1 MAQFQEAF
9 EKVMKNEGGYVNDPQ
24 DPGGETYKGIARS
37 RNSKWEGWIRIDICK
52 GQSGF
57 PANLERDT
65 VLQKQIVGF
74 YETNYWDTIS
84 ADGIANQQVAE
95 TIFDFGVNAGVK
107 VSATLAQQVVEATAD
122 GVIGPKTIEKLN
134 AFDAD
139 HFLAAFTVLKIARY
153 VSIVKR
159 RPESRKYFYG
169 WVCRALE

>member
-1 MAQFQEAF
+1 MAQFQVAL
-9 EKVMKNEGGYVNDPQ
+9 EKVLKNEGGYVNDPQ
-24 DPGGETYKGIARS
+24 DSGGETYKGIARS

-52 GQSGF
+52 RQSGF
-57 PANLERDT
+57 PANLDRDE
-65 VLQKQIVGF
+65 VLQQQIANF
-74 YETNYWDTIS
+74 YETNYWDAIS
-84 ADGIANQQVAE
+84 ADGIVNQQVAE

-107 VSATLAQQVVEATAD
+107 ISAMLAQQVVEATAD
-122 GVIGPKTIEKLN
+122 GVIGPKTLDKIN

>member
-9 EKVMKNEGGYVNDPQ
+9 DKVMKNEGGYVNDPQ

-37 RNSKWEGWIRIDICK
+37 RNSKWEGWIRVDLCK
-52 GQSGF
+52 GQKGF

-65 VLQKQIVGF
+65 VLQQQITRF
-74 YETNYWDTIS
+74 YETNYWDAIS
-84 ADGIANQQVAE
+84 ADKIETQQVAE
-95 TIFDFGVNAGVK
+95 TMFDFGVNAGVK
-107 VSATLAQQVVEATAD
+107 ASAMLAQQVVEVAVD